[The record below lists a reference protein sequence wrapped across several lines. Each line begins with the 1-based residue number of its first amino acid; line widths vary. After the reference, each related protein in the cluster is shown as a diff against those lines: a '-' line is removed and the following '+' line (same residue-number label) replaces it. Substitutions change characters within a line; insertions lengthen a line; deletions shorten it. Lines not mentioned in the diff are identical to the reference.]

1 MRYVKNI
8 VGINSKYEKELV
20 KLFETKYKLDD
31 IMENTV
37 KSKDI
42 NKDVSKIFEYDKLIK
57 LLDSK
62 MSSLSEIHKNSKNII
77 PYKKGI
83 NNINIS
89 TNDIIKITE
98 DYIKL
103 KELTESDRFDKL
115 KKYIVQYNEEH
126 TLYMRVSNLYMV
138 KNILKSMTMMNY
150 LNID

>member
-1 MRYVKNI
+1 M
-8 VGINSKYEKELV
+8 
-20 KLFETKYKLDD
+20 
-31 IMENTV
+31 

>member
-115 KKYIVQYNEEH
+115 KKKIYSSI
-126 TLYMRVSNLYMV
+126 
-138 KNILKSMTMMNY
+138 
-150 LNID
+150 